1 MKNHAGT
8 CIFASHPNS
17 MYSEAYNEGLHLDGE
32 VYNSYIHFEED
43 VYNYLVY
50 MLFSIHIDEYYI
62 IYIIC
67 SC

>member
-1 MKNHAGT
+1 MKNHVGT

-43 VYNYLVY
+43 VC
-50 MLFSIHIDEYYI
+50 IHIIIVYI
-62 IYIIC
+62 II
-67 SC
+67 